1 MSRRLGGVV
10 APATLLIVN
19 KAQFEAKGYPFGSK
33 KGSHG
38 G

>member
-10 APATLLIVN
+10 ALATLLIVN
-19 KAQFEAKGYPFGSK
+19 ASGGPFGSK
-33 KGSHG
+33 KDSHG